1 MAFLI
6 KNVNLSFRQYE
17 SARPPLPPDH
27 NDRKTRAR
35 GGAVTDP
42 SIIVIGGRG
51 VDFRVQLNESYGL
64 KLDFPIQT
72 VRILSTREMG
82 GLMSARILL
91 VVSAVLVFFVDLHLA
106 TPAILQ
112 PNERYSF
119 DTRIV

>member
-1 MAFLI
+1 M
-6 KNVNLSFRQYE
+6 
-17 SARPPLPPDH
+17 RPAPASPDH
-27 NDRKTRAR
+27 NDEKNLPR

-91 VVSAVLVFFVDLHLA
+91 VVSSVLAFFIDLHLA
-106 TPAILQ
+106 TPAMLQ
-112 PNERYSF
+112 PYERYSF
-119 DTRIV
+119 DTRVV